1 VTALPTSLRPSAWR
15 STRLSFSCGALTL
28 AAHLA
33 TASLG
38 CDDADPTPPVAT
50 GTAGSSPGVTPPE
63 QPPYDELK
71 CPDNLPGPTLVRL
84 TTPKGVPYCM
94 DRTEVKQ
101 IDFSAF
107 VAVAEKDPALLH
119 PAGEPAHCE
128 KGYKL
133 LPDAPERT
141 DDTGTACPAS
151 QYDPERHGDFPQ
163 VCVSPC
169 AARAC
174 CLWAGKDLCGSTTRK
189 PLAVGDRRDPEA
201 SAWHNACTNGG
212 KTEVTVPGGFESGA
226 CRLSVLPAP
235 VDSTPACVGAIA
247 PFDQLLGVGDGVQEW
262 ADVSEG
268 VRFYSRG
275 PYEVAG
281 QPGVFDACT
290 EIGGEGGGGPKDR
303 TGFRCCLPLTDG

>member
-1 VTALPTSLRPSAWR
+1 MRSAVITSRAVCVFFCLAALPVVMGACSSDKA
-15 STRLSFSCGALTL
+15 TR
-28 AAHLA
+28 
-33 TASLG
+33 
-38 CDDADPTPPVAT
+38 DPTPPVAT

-71 CPDNLPGPTLVRL
+71 CPDNLPGPALVRL

-119 PAGEPAHCE
+119 PEGEPAHCA

-133 LPDAPERT
+133 LPDAPEGS
-141 DDTGTACPAS
+141 DDVQIDCSAS
-151 QYDPERHGDFPQ
+151 RYDPEKHPDFPQ

-169 AARAC
+169 AARAY

-189 PLAVGDRRDPEA
+189 PLAVADRRDPEA

-212 KTEVTVPGGFESGA
+212 KTEVTDPGGFASGD
-226 CRLSVLPAP
+226 CRLPFPPAP
-235 VDSTPACVGAIA
+235 VGATPKCVGPKA
-247 PFDQLLGVGDGVQEW
+247 PFNQLLGIGDGVQEW
-262 ADVSEG
+262 ADVSDG
-268 VRFYSRG
+268 VQFYLRG
-275 PYEVAG
+275 PYVISNDS
-281 QPGVFDACT
+281 GVFDACSD
-290 EIGGEGGGGPKDR
+290 IGGAGGGGPRDAV
-303 TGFRCCLPLTDG
+303 GFRCCLPLTDG